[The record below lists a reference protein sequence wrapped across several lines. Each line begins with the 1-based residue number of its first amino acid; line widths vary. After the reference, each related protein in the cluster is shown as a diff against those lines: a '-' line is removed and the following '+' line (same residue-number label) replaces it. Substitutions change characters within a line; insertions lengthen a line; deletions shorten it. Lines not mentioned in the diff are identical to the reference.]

1 MTAWKRSHSCGALR
15 PNDVGAKV
23 ILMGWVD
30 TVRDL
35 GGITFFDLRDR
46 EGVTQILV
54 APGAAPD
61 VIEQSKRIGSEWV
74 VAVRGEVLLRA
85 PETVNAN
92 IATGEIEVKA
102 EEIRILSEAKTPPFE
117 IADNTKASEDLR
129 LRYRYLDIR
138 RPVMRRRLEV
148 RSQLTFAARRY
159 LIEKG
164 FNEIETPYL
173 TRSTPEGARDY
184 LVPSRVHKGS
194 FYALPQSPQLFKQ
207 LLMIAGME
215 RYFQIVRCFRDEDL
229 RADRQPE
236 FTQIDI
242 EMSFV
247 DRDDV
252 FALVEGLFSEM
263 MGAVGFE
270 VPIPLP
276 RMTYDEAIRRYGSDK
291 PDLRFGCEIVDL
303 SEVVRGSGHTAF
315 ERILEEGGAVRAF
328 AAPGLGRYSRKEVDD
343 LEAQARSLGASGL
356 GWARWTDTELK
367 SPLVRQLGEERLKR
381 AFEVARG
388 GKGDLLLVVAGE
400 GSLASTVL
408 GALRL
413 VLGKQEGLV
422 ATGPKLALTWVT
434 DFPYFEYSEAEGRW
448 EARHH
453 PFTSPYEED
462 LELLD
467 GQQSRVRSLA
477 YDLVV
482 NGFELGGGSIR
493 IHRHDVQQ
501 RVFRAL
507 GLSDED
513 AREKF
518 GFFLEAL
525 QYGTPPHGGIA
536 LGVDRIA
543 MVAASGTSLRD
554 VIAFPKTTSAFDL
567 MTGSPSTVSPAQLAE
582 LGIQVAQGASKSKE
596 GG

>member
-1 MTAWKRSHSCGALR
+1 
-15 PNDVGAKV
+15 
-23 ILMGWVD
+23 MGWVD

-35 GGITFFDLRDR
+35 GSILFFDLRDR

-54 APGAAPD
+54 GADAGPALL
-61 VIEQSKRIGSEWV
+61 EASKRIGNEWV
-74 VAVRGEVLLRA
+74 VAVRGEVLRRA
-85 PETVNAN
+85 PDTVNAH
-92 IATGEIEVKA
+92 IATGEVEVKA
-102 EEIRILSEAKTPPFE
+102 EEVRILSEARTPPFE

-129 LRYRYLDIR
+129 LKYRYLDIR
-138 RPVMRRRLEV
+138 RPVVRRRLEV
-148 RSQLTFAARRY
+148 RSRLTFAARRH
-159 LIEKG
+159 LMGKG

-184 LVPSRVHKGS
+184 LVPSRVHKGA

-207 LLMIAGME
+207 LLMIGGME

-247 DRDDV
+247 DREDV
-252 FALVEGLFSEM
+252 FALVEGLFAEM
-263 MGAVGFE
+263 MGAAGFE
-270 VPIPLP
+270 VRVPLP

-291 PDLRFGCEIVDL
+291 PDLRFGLEIADL
-303 SEVVRGSGHTAF
+303 SDVVRGSGHALF

-343 LEAQARSLGASGL
+343 LEALAKSLGASGL
-356 GWARWTDTELK
+356 GWARWTESELK
-367 SPLVRQLGEERLKR
+367 SPLLRQMGEDRLKR
-381 AFEVARG
+381 GFELAKG
-388 GKGDLLLVVAGE
+388 GKGDLLLLVAGE
-400 GSLASTVL
+400 GEFASTVL
-408 GALRL
+408 GSLRL
-413 VLGKQEGLV
+413 HLAKKEGFV
-422 ATGPKLALTWVT
+422 PKGSELALTWVT
-434 DFPYFEYSEAEGRW
+434 DFPYFEFSETEGRW

-462 LELLD
+462 LDLLE
-467 GQQSRVRSLA
+467 GSQGKVRSLA
-477 YDLVV
+477 YDLVA
-482 NGFELGGGSIR
+482 NGYELGGGSIR
-493 IHRHDVQQ
+493 IHRHDVQK

-507 GLSDED
+507 GLSDEE

-525 QYGTPPHGGIA
+525 QYGTPPHGGVA

-543 MVAASGTSLRD
+543 MVAASGGSLRD

-567 MTGSPSTVSPAQLAE
+567 MTGSPSAVSPAQLAE
-582 LGIQVAQGASKSKE
+582 LGIRIAKE
-596 GG
+596 KGE